1 MGNAVSCMKKSNAT
15 VGNVP
20 LPTQESALAPPI
32 IFPGQKHH
40 FTCGVVVTKAYWNCA
55 LPQSQPLPGP
65 NQHQAQRQ
73 PNAQL
78 EALSVGVQQAINRKR
93 KAALEKGETR
103 RVAAMLKAPM
113 CRRKTEGEVLFAIG
127 EMIGH
132 PETWKEYLS
141 EIFWSRHWGYQNLV
155 KMACFLAHNG
165 LPHHL
170 ALQWMG
176 ARGVLCNKREFEIAW
191 HKTLQGEWSDNAF
204 TWDLI
209 DGNGKG
215 KYRGKYCCLN
225 NGQERCIPDDKC
237 NKPQQGSR

>member
-1 MGNAVSCMKKSNAT
+1 M
-15 VGNVP
+15 
-20 LPTQESALAPPI
+20 
-32 IFPGQKHH
+32 
-40 FTCGVVVTKAYWNCA
+40 
-55 LPQSQPLPGP
+55 
-65 NQHQAQRQ
+65 
-73 PNAQL
+73 
-78 EALSVGVQQAINRKR
+78 GVQQAINRKR

-141 EIFWSRHWGYQNLV
+141 EIFWSRHWGYMNLV

-176 ARGVLCNKREFEIAW
+176 ARGVRCNKREFEIAW

-209 DGNGKG
+209 DGNGNLKG
-215 KYRGKYCCLN
+215 KYCYLN
-225 NGQERCIPDDKC
+225 NGQARCIPDDHDKC
-237 NKPQQGSR
+237 NKPQQGSS